1 MLELSILGFL
11 FEEPLH
17 GYELKARI
25 QALSGHIRP
34 VSDGA
39 LYPAISRLVKAGL
52 VDQRSEPGTG
62 AAPRRVLSLTE
73 AGREELHARLG
84 HPKEAEITD
93 GQRFFTLLAFLHHL
107 PDRAGQAAVLR
118 RRQAFLDVPTSFFY
132 RDGEPVRAERAPTL
146 FRQGMLRIARATGA
160 EERKWLAEA
169 IGELEGGDAP
179 VLIDTVAWVRIEGGR
194 ILCARPRGK
203 DVFYIPGGKREG
215 AESDL
220 DTLVRE
226 IEEEL
231 TVRID
236 AESVAHVGTYEAG
249 GPGLPDGAVVRMAC
263 YTAGFSGELR
273 ASSEIEDVAWFS
285 YADRDRVPPVDQ
297 LLFDDLRASGDLA

>member
-1 MLELSILGFL
+1 M
-11 FEEPLH
+11 
-17 GYELKARI
+17 
-25 QALSGHIRP
+25 
-34 VSDGA
+34 
-39 LYPAISRLVKAGL
+39 
-52 VDQRSEPGTG
+52 
-62 AAPRRVLSLTE
+62 
-73 AGREELHARLG
+73 
-84 HPKEAEITD
+84 
-93 GQRFFTLLAFLHHL
+93 
-107 PDRAGQAAVLR
+107 
-118 RRQAFLDVPTSFFY
+118 
-132 RDGEPVRAERAPTL
+132 
-146 FRQGMLRIARATGA
+146 
-160 EERKWLAEA
+160 
-169 IGELEGGDAP
+169 
-179 VLIDTVAWVRIEGGR
+179 LIDTVAWVRIEEGR

-273 ASSEIEDVAWFS
+273 AGSEIEDVAWFS